1 MLLTLV
7 TLVMVTHK
15 SPFNNLLGTVLR
27 TSCQTAF
34 QSICLTLNLDACALR
49 SIAPNVITLNPTNT
63 RVLDFTTKQTIQL
76 MWTSDKLTEEDSG
89 FLAIGNQ
96 KINLNVLSK
105 MYFIFW

>member
-1 MLLTLV
+1 
-7 TLVMVTHK
+7 
-15 SPFNNLLGTVLR
+15 
-27 TSCQTAF
+27 
-34 QSICLTLNLDACALR
+34 
-49 SIAPNVITLNPTNT
+49 
-63 RVLDFTTKQTIQL
+63 